1 MNIVN
6 NNKQLTKNRSMRLGS
21 HNKQLLLFS
30 LVHIILC

>member
-6 NNKQLTKNRSMRLGS
+6 NNKQLTKNRNMRLGS
-21 HNKQLLLFS
+21 PNKQLLLFL